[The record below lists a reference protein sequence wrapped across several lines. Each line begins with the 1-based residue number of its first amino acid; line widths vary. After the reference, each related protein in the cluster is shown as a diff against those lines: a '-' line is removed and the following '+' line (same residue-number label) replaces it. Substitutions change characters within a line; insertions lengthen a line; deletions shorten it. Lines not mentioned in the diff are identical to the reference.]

1 MCGDNTNSHGHTDTA
16 QLYYC
21 GFIITVT
28 CGIVYQTY
36 VFTQQKGKRRVFE
49 ALLAE
54 QKAKEEEL
62 KRIKQE
68 EKMSK
73 AEELEVRRIQA
84 DKKRARLLEPAE
96 KLAEA
101 SERKRHR
108 EEQAV
113 KKQEEREER

>member
-1 MCGDNTNSHGHTDTA
+1 M
-16 QLYYC
+16 
-21 GFIITVT
+21 
-28 CGIVYQTY
+28 
-36 VFTQQKGKRRVFE
+36 R
-49 ALLAE
+49 
-54 QKAKEEEL
+54 
-62 KRIKQE
+62 
-68 EKMSK
+68 K